1 MSDAVRDFL
10 VRTILQDDAGK
21 GLDALIAKA
30 TSLTE
35 KAYTMTVQ
43 VATKEA
49 EKAVA
54 SLEKAATNASKVDSS
69 KATKGHKDQAE
80 AARGLADKLKTLTE
94 QSEKAGDTASS
105 FFTKLDAGRLVVA
118 GAAAGMIAYAKSAL
132 QTAEAQRLNIDM
144 IKDQLG
150 AQTSLTSF
158 IAQGGQTSGTSKQGR
173 GDLMAL
179 MAMTGYKDEN
189 EMKKAAENAEKIMSS
204 TFGQQLAKFGVNNE
218 EELLKVL
225 SGPMDENSDIGRV
238 VKSKFPEM
246 FKAGTLATEK
256 IKVQSES
263 KFAFQS
269 DAVVEAEAR
278 RRLASKALE
287 KMSSGVVKDKDSYR
301 VAAKDFS
308 TTFSDLSQS
317 IGDTVRPAALMITQL
332 MTSIM
337 KLVNIAPEIPILITV
352 VLGLGVAFSTLG
364 SVLPLVT
371 SGIAS
376 MSAALLANPIG
387 LAVIAVVALVVIL
400 GSLEK
405 RFGLV
410 TKAWEKFSNSE
421 IGKDIIATV
430 KAILDYFGLLGE
442 GDFLSGLGAGIM
454 KVAGFI
460 GNLFDQFDA
469 IYKMVKGG
477 DIAGALKGG
486 LALALKI
493 SPVGMTASFV
503 EALRP
508 GKRVQDMILYVLQKM
523 KDLWDGF
530 TRWLTG
536 IWEVVDKLLEPILK
550 LKEYLKGVY
559 EKMFGSE
566 GKSGS
571 ALTTA
576 VSEEIKKNPAFAGL
590 SEAQQEYLA
599 RTASGEKYWKNDE
612 TGEYKYGATSPG
624 EGWRDYTAEGSTQI
638 SMGEA
643 IGISSSLIADA
654 KKIADNLKNP
664 KGMLDSGGAVLA
676 DAAYNAVKNVA
687 DEGVKKFSDLTG
699 ITAVN
704 TTKESK
710 VWLNKDTG
718 ERLTDAEYTAQ
729 TTPGERTSGKW
740 KLLDATEITTN
751 ALGGDVTKSGIAWVD
766 EGEPIVPA
774 EVARSST
781 LINSLKDIASSGGS
795 GSNGGP
801 VSLQVGE
808 VHVHVEGQGAN
819 AYDIAQEVA
828 KEVKAALEKELD
840 DFTFGQKVERAVHRM
855 NRAYTG

>member
-1 MSDAVRDFL
+1 MPDAMRTFL
-10 VRTILQDDAGK
+10 VRTILEDLVSGK
-21 GLDALIAKA
+21 LDQVVTKA

-54 SLEKAATNASKVDSS
+54 DLNKAAAKASKVDSS
-69 KATKGHKDQAE
+69 QAVKAHRAHAE
-80 AARGLADKLKTLTE
+80 AARGLGETMKSVAE
-94 QSEKAGDTASS
+94 QSRQASDTMGG
-105 FFTKLDAGRLVVA
+105 FFTRLDAGKLVMA
-118 GAAAGMIAYAKSAL
+118 GAAAGLSTYAASLVTIYEGFK
-132 QTAEAQRLNIDM
+132 LNLGT

-150 AQTSLTSF
+150 TSSSGLMSF
-158 IAQGGQTSGTSKQGR
+158 IGQGGQTSGTSESGR
-173 GDLMAL
+173 AGLLAYMG
-179 MAMTGYKDEN
+179 MTGYRDEKRMQN
-189 EMKKAAENAEKIMSS
+189 VATDAEKIMHSTLGRSLAEYDIIDEKSLIKTLSS
-204 TFGQQLAKFGVNNE
+204 
-218 EELLKVL
+218 
-225 SGPMDENSDIGRV
+225 PMDENSDIGRI
-238 VKSKFPEM
+238 VKSKMPSF
-246 FKAGTLATEK
+246 FKAGTLATEQT
-256 IKVQSES
+256 KVRNEE
-263 KFAFQS
+263 KFAYQS

-278 RRLASKALE
+278 RRLMERATKSIAE
-287 KMSSGVVKDKDSYR
+287 DVTPDTDSYR
-301 VAAKDFS
+301 LALDDMGEAQNKLSKNVGQALEPALVTITKF
-308 TTFSDLSQS
+308 TTFALKMAS
-317 IGDTVRPAALMITQL
+317 AAPGITTL
-332 MTSIM
+332 
-337 KLVNIAPEIPILITV
+337 AGTV
-352 VLGLGVAFSTLG
+352 VTLG
-364 SVLPLVT
+364 IGLATLGAILPLVQKGFEGV
-371 SGIAS
+371 SKS
-376 MSAALLANPIG
+376 MLTNPMFLAAAAVALLAVG
-387 LAVIAVVALVVIL
+387 LVALESKTKIF
-400 GSLEK
+400 S
-405 RFGLV
+405 
-410 TKAWEKFSNSE
+410 KAWDHFANSE
-421 IGKDIIATV
+421 IGKDLIAGV
-430 KAILDYFGLLGE
+430 KQLLDYFGLLGE

-460 GNLFDQFDA
+460 GGLFDQFDA

-559 EKMFGSE
+559 EKMFGGE

-624 EGWRDYTAEGSTQI
+624 KGWRDYTAEGSTQI
-638 SMGEA
+638 SMNEA

-664 KGMLDSGGAVLA
+664 KGMFNGGVSISGAASSVASGINEGLEEDTAERVKKTQENLDKGLSGTAAADWSVATLVVAGAKALYSGGKHLY
-676 DAAYNAVKNVA
+676 DY
-687 DEGVKKFSDLTG
+687 LT
-699 ITAVN
+699 VN
-704 TTKESK
+704 D
-710 VWLNKDTG
+710 V
-718 ERLTDAEYTAQ
+718 
-729 TTPGERTSGKW
+729 
-740 KLLDATEITTN
+740 
-751 ALGGDVTKSGIAWVD
+751 GGDVTKSGIAWVD

-781 LINSLKDIASSGGS
+781 LINSLRDIASSGGS

-819 AYDIAQEVA
+819 AYDIAREVA
-828 KEVKAALEKELD
+828 KEVRAALEKELD

>member
-54 SLEKAATNASKVDSS
+54 SLEKAATKASKVDSS

-80 AARGLADKLKTLTE
+80 AAKGLADKLKTLTE

-105 FFTKLDAGRLVVA
+105 FFQKLDAGRLVVA

-179 MAMTGYKDEN
+179 MAMTGYKDES

-238 VKSKFPEM
+238 VKSKVPEM

-256 IKVQSES
+256 IKVQGES

-287 KMSSGVVKDKDSYR
+287 KIGGGVEKDKDSYR

-364 SVLPLVT
+364 SVLPPVT
-371 SGIAS
+371 SGITK
-376 MSAALLANPIG
+376 MSASLLANPIG

-430 KAILDYFGLLGE
+430 KSILDYFGLLGE
-442 GDFLSGLGAGIM
+442 GDFLGGLGAGIM
-454 KVAGFI
+454 KVAGYI

-469 IYKMVKGG
+469 IYTMVKGG

-530 TRWLTG
+530 TRWLSD
-536 IWEVVDKLLEPILK
+536 IWEVVEKLLAPILK
-550 LKEYLKGVY
+550 LKDYLQGVY
-559 EKMFGSE
+559 EKMFGGE

-571 ALTTA
+571 ALTAA
-576 VSEEIKKNPAFAGL
+576 VSEEIKKNPKFASL

-612 TGEYKYGATSPG
+612 TGKYQYGATSPG

-638 SMGEA
+638 SAGEA
-643 IGISSSLIADA
+643 IGISSSLIAEA
-654 KKIADNLKNP
+654 KAIADNLKNP
-664 KGMLDSGGAVLA
+664 KGVLNGGVSASGAASSAVSGAKESLEEDTAERAKKTQENLDKGMAGTAAADWSVATPFVAGAKALYSGGKSLY
-676 DAAYNAVKNVA
+676 DY
-687 DEGVKKFSDLTG
+687 LT
-699 ITAVN
+699 VN
-704 TTKESK
+704 D
-710 VWLNKDTG
+710 VGG
-718 ERLTDAEYTAQ
+718 E
-729 TTPGERTSGKW
+729 
-740 KLLDATEITTN
+740 
-751 ALGGDVTKSGIAWVD
+751 VTKSGIAFVD

-781 LINSLKDIASSGGS
+781 LINSLRDIASSGGPS
-795 GSNGGP
+795 STGGP
-801 VSLQVGE
+801 ASLQIGE
-808 VHVHVEGQGAN
+808 VHVHVDGGQGAD
-819 AYDIAQEVA
+819 AYSIAREI
-828 KEVKAALEKELD
+828 KAALEKELD

>member
-54 SLEKAATNASKVDSS
+54 SLEKAATKASKVDSS

-80 AARGLADKLKTLTE
+80 AAKGLADKLKTLTE

-371 SGIAS
+371 SSITK
-376 MSAALLANPIG
+376 MSASLLANPIG

-400 GSLEK
+400 SSLEK
-405 RFGLV
+405 RFGLF

-550 LKEYLKGVY
+550 LKEYLQGVY
-559 EKMFGSE
+559 EKMFGGE

-643 IGISSSLIADA
+643 IGISSNLIDEA

-664 KGMLDSGGAVLA
+664 KGMLNGGVSTSGAASSAVSGARKSLEEDTAERAKKTQENLDKGLSGTAAA
-676 DAAYNAVKNVA
+676 DWSAATPFVAMGKAAYGGLVGLY
-687 DEGVKKFSDLTG
+687 DYLT
-699 ITAVN
+699 VN
-704 TTKESK
+704 D
-710 VWLNKDTG
+710 V
-718 ERLTDAEYTAQ
+718 
-729 TTPGERTSGKW
+729 
-740 KLLDATEITTN
+740 
-751 ALGGDVTKSGIAWVD
+751 GGDVTKSGIAWVD

-819 AYDIAQEVA
+819 AYDIAREVA
-828 KEVKAALEKELD
+828 KEVRAALEKELD

>member
-54 SLEKAATNASKVDSS
+54 SLEKAATKASKVDSS

-80 AARGLADKLKTLTE
+80 AAKGLADKLKTLTE

-105 FFTKLDAGRLVVA
+105 FFQKLDAGRLVVA

-371 SGIAS
+371 SSITK
-376 MSAALLANPIG
+376 MSASLLANPIG

-460 GNLFDQFDA
+460 GGLFDQFDA

-559 EKMFGSE
+559 EKMFGGE
-566 GKSGS
+566 GKEGS
-571 ALTTA
+571 ALVAATKAEISKRNEDYAAGNNPGTA
-576 VSEEIKKNPAFAGL
+576 FRGL
-590 SEAQQEYLA
+590 SEEQKDFLA
-599 RTASGEKYWKNDE
+599 
-612 TGEYKYGATSPG
+612 KYGTGDASATSSIAHTLSLTSNQLEEAKEVAESLRHPKG
-624 EGWRDYTAEGSTQI
+624 ALNGGVSTSGAASSAVSGARKSLEEDTAER
-638 SMGEA
+638 
-643 IGISSSLIADA
+643 A
-654 KKIADNLKNP
+654 KKTQENLDKGLSGTAAADWSVATPFVAMGK
-664 KGMLDSGGAVLA
+664 
-676 DAAYNAVKNVA
+676 AAYGGL
-687 DEGVKKFSDLTG
+687 EGLYDYLT
-699 ITAVN
+699 VN
-704 TTKESK
+704 D
-710 VWLNKDTG
+710 V
-718 ERLTDAEYTAQ
+718 
-729 TTPGERTSGKW
+729 
-740 KLLDATEITTN
+740 
-751 ALGGDVTKSGIAWVD
+751 GGDVTKSGIAWVD

-808 VHVHVEGQGAN
+808 VHVHVEGGQGVD
-819 AYDIAQEVA
+819 AYDIAREI
-828 KEVKAALEKELD
+828 KAALEKELD

>member
-1 MSDAVRDFL
+1 MPDAVRTFL
-10 VRTILQDDAGK
+10 VRTILEDLVSGK
-21 GLDALIAKA
+21 LDQVVTKA

-54 SLEKAATNASKVDSS
+54 SLEKAATKASKVDSS

-80 AARGLADKLKTLTE
+80 AAKGLADKLKTLTE

-105 FFTKLDAGRLVVA
+105 FFQKLDAGRLVVA

-454 KVAGFI
+454 KVAGAI
-460 GNLFDQFDA
+460 GGLFDQFDA

-477 DIAGALKGG
+477 DIAGALKGS

-559 EKMFGSE
+559 EKMFGGE
-566 GKSGS
+566 GKEGS
-571 ALTTA
+571 ALVAATKAEISKRNEDYAAGTNTNTA
-576 VSEEIKKNPAFAGL
+576 FRGL
-590 SEAQQEYLA
+590 SEEQKDFLA
-599 RTASGEKYWKNDE
+599 
-612 TGEYKYGATSPG
+612 KYGTGDASATSSIAHTLSLTSNQL
-624 EGWRDYTAEGSTQI
+624 EEAKEVAEK
-638 SMGEA
+638 
-643 IGISSSLIADA
+643 LRH
-654 KKIADNLKNP
+654 P
-664 KGMLDSGGAVLA
+664 KGMLNSGGAVLA
-676 DAAYNAVKNVA
+676 DAAYNAVKTAGDDVA
-687 DEGVKKFSDLTG
+687 NKLSDLTG
-699 ITAVN
+699 TTVVN

-729 TTPGERTSGKW
+729 TTPGERTSGVW
-740 KLLDATEITTN
+740 TYDSAGITTN

>member
-1 MSDAVRDFL
+1 MPDAVRTFL
-10 VRTILQDDAGK
+10 VRTILEDLVSGK
-21 GLDALIAKA
+21 LDQVVAKA
-30 TSLTE
+30 TSLTG

-49 EKAVA
+49 EKTIAD
-54 SLEKAATNASKVDSS
+54 LNKAAAKASKVDSS
-69 KATKGHKDQAE
+69 QAVKAHRAHAE
-80 AARGLADKLKTLTE
+80 AARGLGETMKSVAE
-94 QSEKAGDTASS
+94 QSRQASDTMGG
-105 FFTKLDAGRLVVA
+105 FFTKLDAGKLVMA
-118 GAAAGMIAYAKSAL
+118 GAAAGLSTYAASLVTIYEGFK
-132 QTAEAQRLNIDM
+132 LNLGT

-150 AQTSLTSF
+150 TSSSGLMSF
-158 IAQGGQTSGTSKQGR
+158 IGQGGQTSGTSESGR
-173 GDLMAL
+173 AGLLSHMS
-179 MAMTGYKDEN
+179 MTGYRDEKRMQN
-189 EMKKAAENAEKIMSS
+189 VATDAEKIMHSTLGRSLAEYGITDEKSLIKTLSS
-204 TFGQQLAKFGVNNE
+204 
-218 EELLKVL
+218 
-225 SGPMDENSDIGRV
+225 PMDENSDIGRI
-238 VKSKFPEM
+238 VKSKMPSF
-246 FKAGTLATEK
+246 FKAGTLATEQT
-256 IKVQSES
+256 KVRNEE
-263 KFAFQS
+263 KFAYQS
-269 DAVVEAEAR
+269 NAVVEAEAR
-278 RRLASKALE
+278 RRLMERATKSIAE
-287 KMSSGVVKDKDSYR
+287 DVTPDTDSYR
-301 VAAKDFS
+301 LALDDMGEAQNKLSKNVGQALEPALVTITKF
-308 TTFSDLSQS
+308 TTFALKMAS
-317 IGDTVRPAALMITQL
+317 AAPGITTL
-332 MTSIM
+332 
-337 KLVNIAPEIPILITV
+337 AGTV
-352 VLGLGVAFSTLG
+352 VTLG
-364 SVLPLVT
+364 IGLATLGAILPLVQKGVEGV
-371 SGIAS
+371 SKS
-376 MSAALLANPIG
+376 MLTNPMFLAAAAVALLAVG
-387 LAVIAVVALVVIL
+387 LVALESKTKIF
-400 GSLEK
+400 S
-405 RFGLV
+405 
-410 TKAWEKFSNSE
+410 KAWDHFANSE
-421 IGKDIIATV
+421 IGKDLIAGV
-430 KAILDYFGLLGE
+430 KQLLDYFGLLGE

-536 IWEVVDKLLEPILK
+536 IWEVVDKLLAPILK
-550 LKEYLKGVY
+550 LKEYLQGVY
-559 EKMFGSE
+559 EKMFGGE

-643 IGISSSLIADA
+643 IGISSNLIDEA

-664 KGMLDSGGAVLA
+664 KGMLNSGGAVLA
-676 DAAYNAVKNVA
+676 DAAYNAVKTAGDDVA
-687 DEGVKKFSDLTG
+687 NKLSDLTG
-699 ITAVN
+699 TTVTN

-729 TTPGERTSGKW
+729 TTPGERTSGVW
-740 KLLDATEITTN
+740 TYDSAEITTN

-781 LINSLKDIASSGGS
+781 LITSLKDIASSGGS

-819 AYDIAQEVA
+819 AYDIAREVA
-828 KEVKAALEKELD
+828 KEVRVALEKELD